1 MAKETVGPRIN
12 IFKALLRPN
21 NTTQYTAGDVIDDVT
36 LPAQV
41 VFDNAARFAGGTG
54 RITDALFTSS
64 ANGTGVLAGDF
75 EFWLFDTV
83 VAAHE
88 VDNVAFTPTD
98 ADLLNLVGIVQFTT
112 GTVFEGTLTAGA
124 GGNVAYMAAR
134 TFLPIGFKCVALS
147 KDLYGTLVVRNAYT
161 PVANEIFTI
170 RLNVEQD

>member
-21 NTTQYTAGDVIDDVT
+21 NVTQYTAGDVIDDVT

-41 VFDNAARFAGGTG
+41 VLDNAARFAGGTG
-54 RITDALFTSS
+54 RITDALFTTS
-64 ANGTGVLAGDF
+64 ANKTAVLAGQF
-75 EFWLFDTV
+75 EFWLFDTA

-98 ADLLNLVGIVQFTT
+98 ADMLNLVGVVQFTT
-112 GTVFEGTLTAGA
+112 VFEATLTADA
-124 GGNVAYMAAR
+124 AGNVAYMAAR
-134 TFLPIGFKCVALS
+134 TFLPIGFQCVALS
-147 KDLYGTLVVRNAYT
+147 RDLYGTLVVRNAYT